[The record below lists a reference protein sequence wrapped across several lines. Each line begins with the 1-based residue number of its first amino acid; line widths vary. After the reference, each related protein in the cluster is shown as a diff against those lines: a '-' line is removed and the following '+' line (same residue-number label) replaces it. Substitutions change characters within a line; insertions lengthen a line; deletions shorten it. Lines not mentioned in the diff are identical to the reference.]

1 MRNPTQ
7 RLIYTLSLGWLTF
20 AALGLGLRQLLAS
33 PRVTV
38 VIDRSYCAPAQWQQR
53 VSDRYADLYEQQQQR
68 QITIDQVIY
77 VSDLGQ
83 EVAPTVPSP
92 QEVERLSTYGRRNAE
107 QMQQATADN
116 PDATVLACGN

>member
-1 MRNPTQ
+1 MRNPNQ
-7 RLIYTLSLGWLTF
+7 RLILILGLGWLAFT
-20 AALGLGLRQLLAS
+20 ALGLGLRQLLAS

-53 VSDRYADLYEQQQQR
+53 VSDRYAALYEQQEQR

-83 EVAPTVPSP
+83 EVANAVPSP
-92 QEVERLSTYGRRNAE
+92 QDVQALSTYGRPNPT
-107 QMQQATADN
+107 QMQQATQDN
-116 PDATVLACGN
+116 PDATVLTCGN